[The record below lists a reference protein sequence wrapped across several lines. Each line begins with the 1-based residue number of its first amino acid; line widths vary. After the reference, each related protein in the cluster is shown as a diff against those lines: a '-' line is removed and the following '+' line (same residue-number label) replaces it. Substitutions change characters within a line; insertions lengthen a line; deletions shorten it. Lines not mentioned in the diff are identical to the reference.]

1 MIFAEYVFWASA
13 ALLAYVYLGYPLLMT
28 LLAAWRRNAP
38 AASDDAHL
46 PPVTV
51 LVTAYNEAGRIDRR
65 MENLLALDY
74 PKDRLEILV
83 GSDGSTDDTAQ
94 LARAWASRGRVVVYA
109 FGVRRGK
116 PAMLNDL
123 VPRAT
128 GRIVVLAD
136 ARQRFAPGAL
146 RALAS
151 RFADPT
157 VGAVRG
163 ELMLTED
170 GEPTTVGRG
179 VGMYWRY
186 EKHIRHM
193 EGEVDSLVG
202 ATGAIYAI
210 RRELFRQIPDDTI
223 LDDVLIP
230 MEVVRQGYRV
240 VAEPSAKAYDRV
252 ARDASEEFARK
263 ARTLAGGF
271 QLLSRNRWMLD
282 PWRNRLWGQ
291 TLSHKALRLIC
302 PMLLGAMFVSAIALA
317 AMPFYKAAAI
327 AQGIFY
333 LAAAAGARER
343 ARGPLSPLV
352 SVPYAFCVL
361 NLATVVG
368 FWRFAVTGQPVTWR
382 RRRAGTKEAPAWH
395 PVPGTRVRG

>member
-1 MIFAEYVFWASA
+1 MTFAEYVFWGSA
-13 ALLAYVYLGYPLLMT
+13 ALLAYVYVGYPLLMT
-28 LLAAWRRNAP
+28 LLAAVRRRAAP
-38 AASDDAHL
+38 AMTDDRL
-46 PPVTV
+46 PSVTV
-51 LVTAYNEAGRIDRR
+51 LVTAYNEAGRIGQRI
-65 MENLLALDY
+65 ENLLALDY
-74 PKDRLEILV
+74 PRDRLEILV

-94 LARAWASRGRVVVYA
+94 MARSWASRGRVVVYA

-123 VPRAT
+123 VPRAS
-128 GRIVVLAD
+128 GSIVVLAD
-136 ARQRFAPGAL
+136 ARQRFAHGAL
-146 RALAS
+146 RALAA
-151 RFADPT
+151 RFADPE
-157 VGAVRG
+157 VGAVSG
-163 ELMLTED
+163 ELVLTDD
-170 GEPTTVGRG
+170 GAPSAVGRG
-179 VGMYWRY
+179 VGLYWRY
-186 EKHIRHM
+186 EKHIRHL
-193 EGEVDSLVG
+193 EGRVDSQVG

-240 VAEPSAKAYDRV
+240 VAEPQAIAYDRV
-252 ARDASEEFARK
+252 AADASEEFARK

-271 QLLSRNRWMLD
+271 QLLTRNRWMLD

-302 PMLLGAMFVSAIALA
+302 PLLLGTLLASAVALEA
-317 AMPFYKAAAI
+317 SPFYKAAAI
-327 AQGIFY
+327 GQGLFY

-343 ARGPLSPLV
+343 ARGRLSKLV

-382 RRRAGTKEAPAWH
+382 RRQTGVRETPAWH
-395 PVPGTRVRG
+395 PVPGSRVRG

>member
-1 MIFAEYVFWASA
+1 MTFAEYVFWGSA
-13 ALLAYVYLGYPLLMT
+13 ALLAYVYVGYPLLMT
-28 LLAAWRRNAP
+28 LLAAVRRP
-38 AASDDAHL
+38 AASSLADDSL
-46 PPVTV
+46 PSVTV
-51 LVTAYNEAGRIDRR
+51 LVTAYNEAGRIGQRI
-65 MENLLALDY
+65 ENLLALDY
-74 PKDRLEILV
+74 PRDRLEVLV

-94 LARAWASRGRVVVYA
+94 MARSWASRGRVVVYA

-123 VPRAT
+123 VPRAA
-128 GRIVVLAD
+128 GSIVVLAD

-146 RALAS
+146 RALAA
-151 RFADPT
+151 RFADPK
-157 VGAVRG
+157 VGAVSG
-163 ELMLTED
+163 ELILTDD
-170 GEPTTVGRG
+170 GAPSAVGRG
-179 VGMYWRY
+179 VGLYWRY
-186 EKHIRHM
+186 EKHIRHL
-193 EGEVDSLVG
+193 EGRVDSLVG

-240 VAEPSAKAYDRV
+240 VAEPRAVAYDRV
-252 ARDASEEFARK
+252 AADASEEFARK

-271 QLLSRNRWMLD
+271 QLLTRNRWLLD

-302 PMLLGAMFVSAIALA
+302 PLLLGTLLVTAVALA
-317 AMPFYKAAAI
+317 AMPFYKAAAV

-343 ARGPLSPLV
+343 ARGRLSRLV

-382 RRRAGTKEAPAWH
+382 RRQAGVRETPAWH

>member
-1 MIFAEYVFWASA
+1 MTFAEYVFWGSA
-13 ALLAYVYLGYPLLMT
+13 ALLAYVYVGYPLLMT
-28 LLAAWRRNAP
+28 LLAAVRRP
-38 AASDDAHL
+38 AASSLADDSL
-46 PPVTV
+46 PSVTV
-51 LVTAYNEAGRIDRR
+51 LVTAYNEAGRIGQRI
-65 MENLLALDY
+65 ENLLALDY
-74 PKDRLEILV
+74 PRDRLEVLV

-94 LARAWASRGRVVVYA
+94 MARSWASRGRVVVYA

-123 VPRAT
+123 VPRAA
-128 GRIVVLAD
+128 GSIVVLAD

-146 RALAS
+146 RALAA
-151 RFADPT
+151 RFADPK
-157 VGAVRG
+157 VGAVSG
-163 ELMLTED
+163 ELILTDD
-170 GEPTTVGRG
+170 GAPSAVGRG
-179 VGMYWRY
+179 VGLYWRY
-186 EKHIRHM
+186 EKHIRHL
-193 EGEVDSLVG
+193 EGRVDSLVG

-240 VAEPSAKAYDRV
+240 VAEPRAVAYDRV
-252 ARDASEEFARK
+252 AADASEEFARK

-271 QLLSRNRWMLD
+271 QLLTRNRWMLD

-302 PMLLGAMFVSAIALA
+302 PLLLGTLLVTAVALA
-317 AMPFYKAAAI
+317 AMPFYKAAAV

-343 ARGPLSPLV
+343 ARGRLSRLV

-382 RRRAGTKEAPAWH
+382 RRQAGVRETPAWH